1 MLVQEK
7 SFWIEAI
14 VTESYLRINSITV
27 MKYISQ
33 IVSIIVEE
41 RVESSLQRIHVKVGT
56 SVTHIAIY

>member
-14 VTESYLRINSITV
+14 VTEWYLLINRITV

-41 RVESSLQRIHVKVGT
+41 RVASSLQRIHVKKGT
-56 SVTHIAIY
+56 SGTHMAIR